1 MNRWIL
7 RILIVV
13 LLAYAGREIVLRFKS
28 IVQDN
33 NRAQAE
39 LARELAKKRAEQMT
53 RSIEAG
59 QADHAERLN
68 QAVQEAQL
76 QNDASP

>member
-1 MNRWIL
+1 MNKWIVRL
-7 RILIVV
+7 LIVA
-13 LLAYAGREIVLRFKS
+13 LLLYAGRALILRFES
-28 IVQDN
+28 AVQDN

-59 QADHAERLN
+59 QANHAERLN
-68 QAVQEAQL
+68 QAVQEAQ
-76 QNDASP
+76 

>member
-1 MNRWIL
+1 MNKWLVRLLIL
-7 RILIVV
+7 AALV
-13 LLAYAGREIVLRFKS
+13 YAGRALILRFES
-28 IVQDN
+28 AVQDN

-53 RSIEAG
+53 RTIEAG

-68 QAVQEAQL
+68 QAVQEAQ
-76 QNDASP
+76 